1 MHVTNYIS
9 EYISVVKEIKE
20 LSACHNSNFTSL
32 IASLCQAIEDMTKAL
47 EFDPNSADILHER
60 GNFFNPSIT

>member
-32 IASLCQAIEDMTKAL
+32 IASLCQAIEDLTKAL
-47 EFDPNSADILHER
+47 EFEPNSADILHER
-60 GNFFNPSIT
+60 GNLFYPILS